1 MCVKY
6 IRELSFGENLKEM
19 EDSLLGEITQTNP
32 FEILENRVREEMK
45 LEFIEIYNN
54 NETFYKKWISFLIKS
69 IEQKDKEI
77 EELKKKFK
85 LFLERK
91 TDLNN

>member
-1 MCVKY
+1 MCALNKE
-6 IRELSFGENLKEM
+6 RELSFGENLKEM

-54 NETFYKKWISFLIKS
+54 NETFYKQWISFLIKS

-77 EELKKKFK
+77 KELKNKI
-85 LFLERK
+85 K

>member
-1 MCVKY
+1 
-6 IRELSFGENLKEM
+6 M

-54 NETFYKKWISFLIKS
+54 NEMFYRKFISFLMKS

-77 EELKKKFK
+77 EELKNKCK

-91 TDLNN
+91 TDLNK

>member
-1 MCVKY
+1 MCVKD

-54 NETFYKKWISFLIKS
+54 NETFYKQWISFLIKS

-77 EELKKKFK
+77 EELKNKI
-85 LFLERK
+85 K
-91 TDLNN
+91 TDLNK

>member
-1 MCVKY
+1 VCVKD
-6 IRELSFGENLKEM
+6 IRELSFGENLKVM

-77 EELKKKFK
+77 EELKNKI
-85 LFLERK
+85 K

>member
-1 MCVKY
+1 
-6 IRELSFGENLKEM
+6 M
-19 EDSLLGEITQTNP
+19 EDSLLGEITQINP

-54 NETFYKKWISFLIKS
+54 NEMFYKQWISFLIKS

-77 EELKKKFK
+77 EELKNKI
-85 LFLERK
+85 K

>member
-1 MCVKY
+1 MCVKD
-6 IRELSFGENLKEM
+6 IRELSFGENLKVM

-77 EELKKKFK
+77 EELKNKI
-85 LFLERK
+85 K

>member
-1 MCVKY
+1 
-6 IRELSFGENLKEM
+6 M

-54 NETFYKKWISFLIKS
+54 NETFYRKLISFLMKS

-77 EELKKKFK
+77 EELQNKCK

-91 TDLNN
+91 TDLNK